1 MSTPRVVHA
10 IAPYTGNSPLAQ
22 RQQLFLES
30 VDRTLA
36 EDRVLLAVT
45 DSSWTH
51 LGWTCRPLPRNASC
65 LGEPS
70 TKPFLKDMLD
80 LALEIAAPEDWLFY
94 SNVDCSIAPDLYA
107 DLAMRRATVVEYQRQ
122 DVDGDPRS
130 LAELFANPRTVYSV
144 GLDAMAIRAQFYA
157 EVREWLPDFV
167 VGEPH
172 WDTIYSGI
180 FRKMLPVQ
188 RDSTRLY
195 HPCHERMWDLGR
207 PTAAGLHNHQ
217 LFVDCLSRGLA
228 DKSMITEAADQTDT
242 AVIVPVFGSDPAR
255 LNANITGIRE
265 QLRQDLFADIYL
277 VELLPHGVE
286 TGYPEDVLSRVHYV
300 PVRGEESSL
309 ELFQKEALL
318 NYGWRSALKRAPYQY
333 FIFVDADV
341 YAKESDWFRRI
352 RAHLQRDPISVV
364 HGYRTFR
371 DSIDDKL
378 HFSSVGAAF
387 ASGEQAGLPLNPGV
401 CWGLHRG
408 MIEAG
413 DGFNPMCI
421 DCGGDSAFVAEYLN
435 TAQMQ
440 YDPWLYQWD
449 WYCEIER
456 KLPFYAGLGCV
467 AVDLVHVHHGF
478 LKERHYD
485 GLRYAMNAMP
495 PLRQF
500 IRLNDDGLLEWKDPD
515 CAERRVLQRRRS
527 MGTREAVDEILAE
540 LAYPRYARSGKVAR
554 NVIPERPRFQAAGIA
569 RTAIPGTALAR
580 KTDSRTGLKIF
591 DPDEVFRED
600 FPFSWCDGVVKPEG
614 STFIPVVVQDDGAI
628 LVLDAKPGAP
638 YISAALP
645 LQPTWV
651 GHDISHF
658 QALSF
663 AIRVSASAPTDLR
676 ITLTSE
682 TRDGDEIESEP
693 VFLREVAR
701 LRPEMWMTMSIPLK
715 KFAGGGIDLRSI
727 RLIKYTASAGFRL
740 ELARIHLDHMS

>member
-1 MSTPRVVHA
+1 MIIPRVVHV

-30 VDRTLA
+30 VDRTPA
-36 EDRVLLAVT
+36 EGRVLLAVT
-45 DSSWTH
+45 DSNWTH
-51 LGWTCRPLPRNASC
+51 PGWACRPLPRDASC

-70 TKPFLKDMLD
+70 QKPFLKDMLD
-80 LALEIAAPEDWLFY
+80 LALEVAAPEDWLFY
-94 SNVDCSIAPDLYA
+94 SNVDCAIAPDLYA
-107 DLAMRRATVVEYQRQ
+107 DLAGRRATVVEYQRL

-130 LAELFANPRTVYSV
+130 LTELFSNPRTVYPV
-144 GLDAMAIRAQFYA
+144 GLDAMAIRARFYA

-195 HPCHERMWDLGR
+195 HPRHERMWDLGR

-217 LFVDCLSRGLA
+217 LFVDFLSRGFA
-228 DKSMITEAADQTDT
+228 EKSMITETADQTDT

-255 LNANITGIRE
+255 LNANIAGIRE
-265 QLRQDLFADIYL
+265 QLRQDLFADIHL
-277 VELLPHGVE
+277 VELLPHGAE
-286 TGYPEDVLSRVHYV
+286 TGYPEDVLSRVHHV
-300 PVRGEESSL
+300 PVRGDDSSL

-318 NYGWRSALKRAPYQY
+318 NHGWRTALKRAPYQY

-341 YAKESDWFRRI
+341 YAKETDWFRRI
-352 RAHLQRDPISVV
+352 RARLQHDPSSIV

-387 ASGEQAGLPLNPGV
+387 ALGEQTGLPLNPGV
-401 CWGLHRG
+401 CWGLHRALL
-408 MIEAG
+408 EAG

-435 TAQMQ
+435 TAQLQ
-440 YDPWLYQWD
+440 YDPWLHQWD
-449 WYCEIER
+449 WYQEIER
-456 KLPFYAGLGCV
+456 KLPFHAGLDCV
-467 AVDLVHVHHGF
+467 DVDLVHVHHGF

-485 GLRYAMNAMP
+485 GFRYAMNALP

-500 IRLNDDGLLEWKDPD
+500 IRLNDDGLLEWKYPN
-515 CAERRVLQRRRS
+515 CGERRVLQRRSS
-527 MGTREAVDEILAE
+527 MCTREAVDEVLAE
-540 LAYPRYARSGKVAR
+540 LQYPRHVRTGRAAR
-554 NVIPERPRFQAAGIA
+554 NVIPERPRFQATGSA
-569 RTAIPGTALAR
+569 RPMIPGAPLVHKTA
-580 KTDSRTGLKIF
+580 SRSGLKIF

-614 STFIPVVVQDDGAI
+614 STFIPVVDRQDGAI

-638 YISAALP
+638 YICAALP

-651 GHDISHF
+651 ASDISNY
-658 QALSF
+658 QVLNF
-663 AIRVSASAPTDLR
+663 AIRVSPGAPTDLR
-676 ITLTSE
+676 ITLTSV
-682 TRDGDEIESEP
+682 TPDGDETESEP
-693 VFLREVAR
+693 VFLHEAGP
-701 LRPEMWMTMSIPLK
+701 LRPESWMTMSIPLER
-715 KFAGGGIDLRSI
+715 FAGAGIDLRLI

-740 ELARIHLDHMS
+740 ELAKIHLERAS